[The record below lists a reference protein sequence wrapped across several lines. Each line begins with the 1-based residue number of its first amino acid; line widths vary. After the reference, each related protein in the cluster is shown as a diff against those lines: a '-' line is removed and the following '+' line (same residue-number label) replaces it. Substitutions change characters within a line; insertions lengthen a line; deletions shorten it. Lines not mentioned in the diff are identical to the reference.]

1 MYSRIGILHNITW
14 QPQRPT
20 VALLCSLV
28 ESTLFNRSM
37 NDTIATIYLFILF
50 FFIVFLFFIII
61 FFRDDFSSRAR
72 PCVIVCVCAVC
83 CPFRWR
89 IILYLATTTTI
100 NRFYLFFA
108 SFVFSFGRRHLSFPV
123 RNEKNNHLSS
133 TLLYFTHAHTHTQI
147 IIKKKKKCSTIN
159 TFDFRSP
166 LFDRNSD
173 DRKFFF
179 FLLTFLMS

>member
-1 MYSRIGILHNITW
+1 MIL
-14 QPQRPT
+14 
-20 VALLCSLV
+20 LLQS
-28 ESTLFNRSM
+28 
-37 NDTIATIYLFILF
+37 IYLFYLF
-50 FFIVFLFFIII
+50 FLFFIII

-123 RNEKNNHLSS
+123 RNEKNNHFS

-147 IIKKKKKCSTIN
+147 IIKKKM
-159 TFDFRSP
+159 FDHKHF
-166 LFDRNSD
+166 
-173 DRKFFF
+173 
-179 FLLTFLMS
+179 